1 MGITNSLE
9 AFKEFRRILNEYPK
23 EAINVRTTNVY
34 GYPLDKIEQDLKV
47 AKILKEKK
55 VNIEYIHNWQKH
67 NKLNTKLTIEDLLVD
82 YKIFGGEKKLTL
94 EEMKLIVEW
103 LKGE

>member
-47 AKILKEKK
+47 AKILKEKNVDLMSIRK
-55 VNIEYIHNWQKH
+55 YVQYHSP
-67 NKLNTKLTIEDLLVD
+67 KLTLDIFSGSYNLVR
-82 YKIFGGEKKLTL
+82 EELTL
-94 EEMKLIVEW
+94 EEMKLIIEW